1 MQSPLNTQNP
11 NNYLFDTKHLKI
23 QVLGGIRFNNLEAMR
38 VTLGIQ
44 KQGKEQVLRQNI
56 DLYNDTSIEKLTRKV
71 AERLEIGTTI
81 VRRDLDQLT
90 NELENYRLQEV
101 EQLGISQKPI
111 VKSLTEKEIKEAKEF
126 LQTGATPSPSG
137 RAGVGLIPNT
147 QNLIGK
153 SGVIGEEINRLLMYL
168 IFTSRKTNN
177 PLHCISLGSSGTGK
191 THLQST
197 VAELIPEED
206 KIEMTVL
213 SANAFYYFNRTEL
226 RGKLILIEDLDGA
239 ESVLYPLRELQSKK
253 RITKTVVHKDKK
265 GTTKTIH
272 LTVEGP
278 VSVSGCTTQESVYE
292 DNSNRS
298 FLLYTDESAEQDEK
312 IMQYQRQLSAGKV
325 NHEEEIRTKQLLQ
338 NCQRLLKTI
347 TVKNP
352 FAEFLSLPN
361 SVFKP
366 RRTNAHYLQFI
377 EIITFYKQYQKFHHI
392 DKETGEEYIETD
404 MEDIK
409 EANELIKEVLL
420 RKSDSLTGASRNHL
434 ENLKNYL
441 TQNNQTQFT
450 NSEIRRN
457 LRVKETTL
465 RRYNNQ
471 LLLENY
477 IRKVKNKTVKS
488 YCYEIVNTGEYNDLK
503 VLIDR
508 ALQDC
513 ITQIQLANS
522 PPTNHI
528 QKPKPIKTKPVT

>member
-1 MQSPLNTQNP
+1 MQNNLNTSNP
-11 NNYLFDTKHLKI
+11 NHYIYDTKYLKI
-23 QVLGGIRFNNLEAMR
+23 QILGGIRFNNLEAMR

-56 DLYNDTSIEKLTRKV
+56 DLYNDTSIEKLTRKI

-101 EQLGISQKPI
+101 EQTVESQKSK
-111 VKSLTEKEIKEAKEF
+111 VKCMTEKEIKEAREF
-126 LQTGATPSPSG
+126 LQTQN
-137 RAGVGLIPNT
+137 LIQET
-147 QNLIGK
+147 QNRIGK

-191 THLQST
+191 THLQSS
-197 VAELIPEED
+197 VSDLIPEED

-226 RGKLILIEDLDGA
+226 SNKLILIEDLDGA

-278 VSVSGCTTQESVYE
+278 VSVSGCTTQESIYE

-298 FLLYTDESAEQDEK
+298 FLLYIDESAEQDEK

-325 NHEEEIRTKQLLQ
+325 NHEEELKTKQLLQ

-352 FAEFLSLPN
+352 FAEYLSLPN

-392 DKETGEEYIETD
+392 DKETGEEYIETSI
-404 MEDIK
+404 EDIQ

-420 RKSDSLTGASRNHL
+420 RKSDSITGASRNHL
-434 ENLKNYL
+434 ENLKEYL
-441 TQNNQTQFT
+441 KKQNQNQFT
-450 NSEIRRN
+450 NAEIRRN
-457 LRVKETTL
+457 LRIKETTL
-465 RRYNNQ
+465 RRYNND
-471 LLLENY
+471 LLNENY
-477 IRKVKNKTVKS
+477 IKKVRNKTVKS
-488 YCYEIVNTGEYNDLK
+488 YCYEIVNTEEYNDLK
-503 VLIDR
+503 ALIDK

-522 PPTNHI
+522 PPTNQM
-528 QKPKPIKTKPVT
+528 QKAKLIKTKSMT